1 MTEVSLEVLQQLEA
15 AQAALEQGV
24 ETNGP
29 PIPSEVA
36 AMEISQPSFGAAGSG
51 KVKHV
56 LVDHY
61 TTSSTRRLWAYADN
75 SWRNRNITNTEEQGL
90 AQVAFAAD
98 RVDAWWDAN
107 NQITILRCWK
117 SF

>member
-1 MTEVSLEVLQQLEA
+1 MTEVSMEVLQQLEA
-15 AQAALEQGV
+15 AQAALEQSF

-29 PIPSEVA
+29 PISSEVA
-36 AMEISQPSFGAAGSG
+36 SMEISQPSFGAAGSG
-51 KVKHV
+51 VAKHL

-61 TTSSTRRLWAYADN
+61 TASSARRLWAYADN
-75 SWRNRNITNTEEQGL
+75 SWRNRNITTTEEQGL
-90 AQVAFAAD
+90 AQIAFAAN